1 MIWAQCLIRPAACLA
16 FAIKERWD
24 HQAFAKAIVII
35 VIELII
41 ISTEDALSK
50 ATPQY
55 FHPIPTTYILQS
67 SVQHPS
73 QAFFSS

>member
-35 VIELII
+35 VIGLII
-41 ISTEDALSK
+41 ISTAPKMLLAKPRPDIS
-50 ATPQY
+50 
-55 FHPIPTTYILQS
+55 IQS
-67 SVQHPS
+67 LPLII
-73 QAFFSS
+73 